1 MVDVICDTNF
11 IIHIATKNIRNI
23 DTFNLEVCD
32 IKFIIP
38 QVVVTE
44 LLKLEKNPSKKIEIE
59 KTLKYIE
66 NLEKIS
72 ILGKFADDEI
82 LNFVKSNRCFVG
94 TMDKKLKK
102 MIKNFEGNIISI
114 HNENLILEPAKFNF
128 K

>member
-38 QVVVTE
+38 QVVITE
-44 LLKLEKNPSKKIEIE
+44 LLKLEKNPSKKTEIE

>member
-11 IIHIATKNIRNI
+11 IIHVATKNIRNI

-44 LLKLEKNPSKKIEIE
+44 LLKLKKNPSKKIEIE